1 MTVRARRTE
10 LSIGSLQL
18 FLSSHCSGVS
28 SGMASKLRFSQLE
41 LIIVILSFMSAFV
54 LCLLVAWPVNSNLDT
69 PGWAV
74 GFIEEPVKIV
84 GVYVLALLFPVAF
97 LSKKKCAIYGAA
109 AGLGFAVMEN
119 IYYIMIYLPSL
130 YSRYVAQGISPAAAS
145 EYINH
150 MYLVRAVICAPG
162 HVIWTAIAALG
173 IVYVIAD
180 RSQWWKTAL
189 FLLIAIALHGF
200 YDEVVVTLGSNVTE
214 SYMILAAYMALSFV
228 IFFIIYKWMPE
239 TGVPEEQVAV
249 LIAPPNNEIL
259 VHDNKIFGREDFA
272 PYIPY
277 TEASQISRE
286 HFRISRTGRQ
296 FFIEDLASSGGTRV
310 NGVRLKPN
318 TRVVLPQGSKI
329 TLPNEM
335 VMVFTTKGSIAGA
348 SPKTILRVP
357 ESAGVTRRIEPTS
370 TQASP
375 SVTMPLRA
383 KLVGPGN
390 AEVYVAESK
399 EFGRDDFRKIMSE
412 DKLPFISR
420 KHFAIH
426 ISGDAYSIEDLHS
439 NNGTMVNGERL
450 QPGERRT
457 LKQGDEI
464 SCGNVIQLEFQPPM

>member
-1 MTVRARRTE
+1 
-10 LSIGSLQL
+10 
-18 FLSSHCSGVS
+18 
-28 SGMASKLRFSQLE
+28 MASKLRFSQLE

-54 LCLLVAWPVNSNLDT
+54 LCLLVAWPVNSNLET

-109 AGLGFAVMEN
+109 AGLGFAVCEN
-119 IYYIMIYLPSL
+119 IYYMMIFLPGL
-130 YSRYVAQGISPAAAS
+130 YSRFIAQGVSPAAAT

-150 MYLVRAVICAPG
+150 MYLVRAGICAPG
-162 HVIWTAIAALG
+162 HLIWTAIAALG
-173 IVYVIAD
+173 IVYVVTD
-180 RSQWWKTAL
+180 RSQWWKTAA

-200 YDEVVVTLGSNVTE
+200 YDQVVITLGSNITE
-214 SYMILAAYMALSFV
+214 SYMIMAAYMVLSFV

-259 VHDNKIFGREDFA
+259 VQDNKIFGRDDFA
-272 PYIPY
+272 PYIPF

-286 HFRISRTGRQ
+286 QFRISRTGRQ
-296 FFIEDLASSGGTRV
+296 FLIEDLASRGGTRV
-310 NGVRLKPN
+310 NGVRLQPN
-318 TRVVLPQGSKI
+318 TRVVLSQGSKI

-335 VMVFTTKGSIAGA
+335 VLLFTTKGFIAGA
-348 SPKTILRVP
+348 SPKTTLRVP
-357 ESAGVTRRIEPTS
+357 ESAGATTRVEPTS
-370 TQASP
+370 TRASSKDSP

-390 AEVYVAESK
+390 AEVYVTESK
-399 EFGRDDFRKIMSE
+399 EFGRDDFRKIVSE

-420 KHFAIH
+420 RHFAIQV
-426 ISGDAYSIEDLHS
+426 SGDAYSIEDLRS
-439 NNGTMVNGERL
+439 NNGTMLNGERL

-457 LKQGDEI
+457 LKQGDKI
-464 SCGNVIQLEFQPPM
+464 SCGNVIQLEFQPPV

>member
-1 MTVRARRTE
+1 
-10 LSIGSLQL
+10 
-18 FLSSHCSGVS
+18 
-28 SGMASKLRFSQLE
+28 MASKLRFSQLE
-41 LIIVILSFMSAFV
+41 LIIVILSFLSAFV
-54 LCLLVAWPVNSNLDT
+54 LCLLVAWPVNSNLN
-69 PGWAV
+69 PAGWVV

-130 YSRYVAQGISPAAAS
+130 YSRYIAQGVSPAAAT

-173 IVYVIAD
+173 IVYVVVD
-180 RSQWWKTAL
+180 RSQWWKTLL

-228 IFFIIYKWMPE
+228 IFFVIYKWMPE

-249 LIAPPNNEIL
+249 LIAPPNDEIL
-259 VHDNKIFGREDFA
+259 VQDNKIFGRDDFA
-272 PYIPY
+272 PYIPF
-277 TEASQISRE
+277 TEAGQISRE
-286 HFRISRTGRQ
+286 QFRISRTGRQ
-296 FFIEDLASSGGTRV
+296 FLIEDLASRGGTRV

-318 TRVVLPQGSKI
+318 TRVVLSQGSKI

-335 VMVFTTKGSIAGA
+335 VLLFTTKGFIAGA
-348 SPKTILRVP
+348 SPKTTLRVP
-357 ESAGVTRRIEPTS
+357 ESAGATTRVEPTS
-370 TQASP
+370 TLASSKDSP

-390 AEVYVAESK
+390 AEVYVTESK

-420 KHFAIH
+420 RHFAIQV
-426 ISGDAYSIEDLHS
+426 SGDAYSIEDLHS
-439 NNGTMVNGERL
+439 NNGTMLNGERL

-457 LKQGDEI
+457 LKQGDKI
-464 SCGNVIQLEFQPPM
+464 SCGNVLQLEFQPPV

>member
-1 MTVRARRTE
+1 
-10 LSIGSLQL
+10 
-18 FLSSHCSGVS
+18 
-28 SGMASKLRFSQLE
+28 MASKLRFSQLE
-41 LIIVILSFMSAFV
+41 LIIVILSFLSAFV
-54 LCLLVAWPVNSNLDT
+54 LCLLVAWPVNSNLN
-69 PGWAV
+69 PAGWVV

-130 YSRYVAQGISPAAAS
+130 YSRYIAQGVSPAAAT

-162 HVIWTAIAALG
+162 HVIWTAIAAMG
-173 IVYVIAD
+173 IVYVVAD
-180 RSQWWKTAL
+180 RSQWWKTLL

-200 YDEVVVTLGSNVTE
+200 YDGVVVTLGSNVTE

-249 LIAPPNNEIL
+249 LIAPPNDEIL
-259 VHDNKIFGREDFA
+259 VQDNKIFGRDDFA
-272 PYIPY
+272 PYIPFA
-277 TEASQISRE
+277 EASQISRE
-286 HFRISRTGRQ
+286 QFRISRTGRQ
-296 FFIEDLASSGGTRV
+296 FLIEDLASRGGTRV
-310 NGVRLKPN
+310 NGVRLPPN
-318 TRVVLPQGSKI
+318 TRVALSQGSKI
-329 TLPNEM
+329 TLPNET
-335 VMVFTTKGSIAGA
+335 VLLFTTKGSIAGA
-348 SPKTILRVP
+348 SPKTTLRVP
-357 ESAGVTRRIEPTS
+357 ESDGAARRAEPTS
-370 TQASP
+370 TLASSKETP

-390 AEVYVAESK
+390 AEVYVTESK

-420 KHFAIH
+420 RHFAIQV
-426 ISGDAYSIEDLHS
+426 SGDVYSIEDLHS
-439 NNGTMVNGERL
+439 NNGTMLNGERL

-457 LKQGDEI
+457 LKQGDKI
-464 SCGNVIQLEFQPPM
+464 SCGNVLQLEFQTPM